1 MSDASEVTRSYR
13 LLRGGRVALEIRG
26 EPGLLVSTSVPPPL
40 PAGSSPVTHSF
51 ATASFQLAE
60 AEGELG
66 ALLRESS
73 DLDAFLEAA
82 ARAGYL
88 IELTEPASAQVRRP
102 LSAAAADGAAAV
114 TGGTDRLVAVG
125 LSLLAEFTTDPVV
138 NIVELPDGLGI
149 SLVHAV
155 RGGGKIYVAPDESTL
170 FVGSA
175 VDFDAGLGAFR
186 DGVRNPIGEVDGSG
200 GGAGE

>member
-1 MSDASEVTRSYR
+1 MTRSYR

-26 EPGLLVSTSVPPPL
+26 EPGFPVSTSAPPL
-40 PAGSSPVTHSF
+40 PAGHSPVTHPF

-88 IELTEPASAQVRRP
+88 IEPTESAHAQMRRP
-102 LSAAAADGAAAV
+102 LSTAAADGAAAV

-125 LSLLAEFTTDPVV
+125 LRLLAEFTTDPVV

-149 SLVHAV
+149 CLVHAV

-175 VDFDAGLGAFR
+175 VDFEAGLGAFR
-186 DGVRNPIGEVDGSG
+186 DGVRNPIREVDRSG

>member
-1 MSDASEVTRSYR
+1 MSGASEVTRSYR
-13 LLRGGRVALEIRG
+13 LLRDGRVALEIRG
-26 EPGLLVSTSVPPPL
+26 EPGPLISTSVPPPA
-40 PAGSSPVTHSF
+40 AGNPPVTHPF
-51 ATASFQLAE
+51 ATAGFRLAE

-66 ALLRESS
+66 SLLRQSS

-88 IELTEPASAQVRRP
+88 IESTEPTSAQVRRP
-102 LSAAAADGAAAV
+102 LSAATADGAAAA

-125 LSLLAEFTTDPVV
+125 LGLLAEFTTDPVV

-149 SLVHAV
+149 CLVHAV
-155 RGGGKIYVAPDESTL
+155 RGGGKVYVAPDESTL

-186 DGVRNPIGEVDGSG
+186 DGARDPVREVGCSG

>member
-1 MSDASEVTRSYR
+1 VSGASGVTRSYR

-26 EPGLLVSTSVPPPL
+26 EPGILVGTSVPPP
-40 PAGSSPVTHSF
+40 PAGHPPVTHAF
-51 ATASFQLAE
+51 ATASFRLAE

-66 ALLRESS
+66 ALLCESP

-88 IELTEPASAQVRRP
+88 IESAEPASTQVRRP
-102 LSAAAADGAAAV
+102 VSAAPADGAAAV

-138 NIVELPDGLGI
+138 NIVELPDGLGVC
-149 SLVHAV
+149 LVHTV
-155 RGGGKIYVAPDESTL
+155 RGGGKVYVAPDESTL

-186 DGVRNPIGEVDGSG
+186 DGLRDPIREADCSG
-200 GGAGE
+200 GDAGG

>member
-1 MSDASEVTRSYR
+1 MSGASEVTRGYR
-13 LLRGGRVALEIRG
+13 LLRGGRVVLEIRG
-26 EPGLLVSTSVPPPL
+26 EPGLLASTSVPPL
-40 PAGSSPVTHSF
+40 PAGDSPVTHSF

-60 AEGELG
+60 AEEELG
-66 ALLRESS
+66 ALLRESP

-88 IELTEPASAQVRRP
+88 IESTEPASAQAHRP
-102 LSAAAADGAAAV
+102 LTAAAADGAAAV

-125 LSLLAEFTTDPVV
+125 LSLLAESTNDPVV

-149 SLVHAV
+149 CLVHAV

-186 DGVRNPIGEVDGSG
+186 DGVRDPIREVDCSG

>member
-1 MSDASEVTRSYR
+1 
-13 LLRGGRVALEIRG
+13 
-26 EPGLLVSTSVPPPL
+26 
-40 PAGSSPVTHSF
+40 VTHSF

-60 AEGELG
+60 VEGELG
-66 ALLRESS
+66 ALWRESS

-88 IELTEPASAQVRRP
+88 IELTEPASAQVSRP

-125 LSLLAEFTTDPVV
+125 LSLLAEFTTDPAV
-138 NIVELPDGLGI
+138 NVVELPDGLGVC
-149 SLVHAV
+149 LVHAV

-186 DGVRNPIGEVDGSG
+186 GGLRNPIRVVDCSG

>member
-1 MSDASEVTRSYR
+1 MSGASEVTRSYR

-26 EPGLLVSTSVPPPL
+26 EPGLLVSTSVPPL
-40 PAGSSPVTHSF
+40 TAGHSPVTHSF

-125 LSLLAEFTTDPVV
+125 LSLLEEFTTDPAV

-149 SLVHAV
+149 CLVHAV

-186 DGVRNPIGEVDGSG
+186 DGVRNPIREVDCSG